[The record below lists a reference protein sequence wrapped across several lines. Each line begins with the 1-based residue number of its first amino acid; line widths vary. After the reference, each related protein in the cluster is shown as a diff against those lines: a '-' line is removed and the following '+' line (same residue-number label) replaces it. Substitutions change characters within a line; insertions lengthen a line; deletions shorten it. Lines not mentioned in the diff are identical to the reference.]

1 MYYYPFHYPPP
12 PIYQG
17 YYINQPISRAYPPV
31 DVKIFSKSVAS
42 FRLLMEQGSIL
53 LDRLADV
60 GFARKMMSAAQQG
73 KQVEVDQLI
82 HSIGL
87 KVPVH
92 TKYTPSGVQFELSTN
107 PETGSLFSCCTL
119 SVSLKWGR

>member
-1 MYYYPFHYPPP
+1 
-12 PIYQG
+12 
-17 YYINQPISRAYPPV
+17 
-31 DVKIFSKSVAS
+31 
-42 FRLLMEQGSIL
+42 MEKGSIL